1 MFFIIHDGIE
11 NISVADIVYIIAVIR
26 NFGNGL
32 VKSKISKWA
41 KTQRI
46 VSQIF

>member
-11 NISVADIVYIIAVIR
+11 NISVAGIVYIIAVRR
-26 NFGNGL
+26 NFGNSL
-32 VKSKISKWA
+32 LKSKILKWA
-41 KTQRI
+41 RTQII